1 MPANWIKCLQKSA
14 FQILIRPRNNEKKES
29 SSEMSIAKFP
39 PVLSWSLIL
48 LFLVLSLLLLI
59 FVRTEIGQVPPIW
72 LMTGEFLPSRYGRQV
87 SFFHR
92 PNPSHKLL
100 QVEEQDSREWSL
112 SVGKKDL
119 INDKLKFSYPRGYW
133 EMNLNIL
140 RSYQ

>member
-1 MPANWIKCLQKSA
+1 MIINII
-14 FQILIRPRNNEKKES
+14 IL
-29 SSEMSIAKFP
+29 SIIIIIINFCYNGNY
-39 PVLSWSLIL
+39 
-48 LFLVLSLLLLI
+48 
-59 FVRTEIGQVPPIW
+59 GQVPPIW
-72 LMTGEFLPSRYGRQV
+72 LTTGEFLPSRYGRQV